1 MGLEN
6 ERINVVANIVTDVF
20 LSFGSAYLGELSLL
34 ATIAIWI
41 IYSKKLNFEPHP

>member
-6 ERINVVANIVTDVF
+6 ERINVVANIITDVF

-34 ATIAIWI
+34 AAIAI
-41 IYSKKLNFEPHP
+41 